1 MIRAEQAKE
10 YSNIKQ
16 SLFDECLNSNII
28 GLNFVMSAIST
39 TSLVKQH
46 YNIELHPDIVS
57 KELSEVLGELGYKI
71 KKLKHKNR
79 VRISW

>member
-10 YSNIKQ
+10 YLNIKQ
-16 SLFDECLNSNII
+16 SLFDECLSSNII
-28 GLNFVMSAIST
+28 GLNYVMGAIFT
-39 TSLVKQH
+39 ASLVEQRH
-46 YNIELHPDIVS
+46 NIELHPDIVS
-57 KELSEVLGELGYKI
+57 KKLSDVLGELGYKI